1 MKLDSDNDYM
11 PKGYCWNK
19 NAKHE
24 DNPHKRIATCIE
36 AIIGAIYKQDKDMD
50 EIIQIARNWK
60 EYIDSHKSNDE

>member
-11 PKGYCWNK
+11 PKDYCWNS

-24 DNPHKRIATCIE
+24 DSPHKRIATCIE